1 MIKKVVLSSILFLS
15 FSATASA
22 NKLYEVQKGDTLTKI
37 AKTHKV
43 SVNDLRAWNKIKL
56 DSIYVKQK
64 IIVKM
69 TSGKAS
75 AKPPVAV
82 KPTIPVKTETVVKVP
97 EAKVESITY
106 PLIDEAKLLSEKGQA
121 VYEVLLALGP
131 IMEGIP
137 YLYAGNTVE
146 GFDCSGFIH
155 YMHSQAGLDIV
166 RKSSE
171 SYYLES
177 ATVAYPIAGDLVF
190 FENTYKEGI
199 SHMGIYLGDNEFIHA
214 GTKGVEKAKLD
225 SVYWKEHFVGFKRFH
240 SVSL

>member
-1 MIKKVVLSSILFLS
+1 MIKKVVLSGILFFS

-22 NKLYEVQKGDTLTKI
+22 NTLYEVQKGDTLSKI
-37 AKTHKV
+37 AKTYKV
-43 SVNDLRAWNKIKL
+43 SVNDLRTWNKIKL
-56 DSIYVKQK
+56 DNIYVKQK

-69 TSGKAS
+69 TSGKAP
-75 AKPPVAV
+75 AKPSVV
-82 KPTIPVKTETVVKVP
+82 KPKTETVVKVP
-97 EAKVESITY
+97 DSKVESITY
-106 PLIDEAKLLSEKGQA
+106 PLIDEAKPLTEKGQA
-121 VYEVLLALGP
+121 AYEVLLGLGP

-146 GFDCSGFIH
+146 GFDCSGFIY

-177 ATVAYPIAGDLVF
+177 ATVANPVAGDLVF

-240 SVSL
+240 SVSLLEL